1 MADERKPQKDETRK
15 AWLHRVYGIGK
26 GAGRGRI
33 SAEGHEKLEWAAS
46 KGYVF
51 ADNTVTVAK
60 APKAKAAPVAK
71 KKVEM
76 PSEARAVDPNA
87 VRAWARENNIP
98 VGDRGRIK
106 SEITLQYLNAVP
118 EASRSSRTVDEK
130 WVGDGAPRIYPAGTR
145 FRIDFKYKGEPATM
159 VVSDRTACGNCGW
172 SLGWCGCTAPYVA
185 TGYGDTNVTPRVTPI
200 YPKGE

>member
-1 MADERKPQKDETRK
+1 MSKFVEPKDGETRK
-15 AWLHRVYGIGK
+15 AYLHRAYRIGK
-26 GAGRGRI
+26 GSGRGRI
-33 SAEGHEKLEWAAS
+33 SAEGHERIREAEE
-46 KGYVF
+46 KGYSF
-51 ADNTVTVAK
+51 PDTMVTAK

-71 KKVEM
+71 KKVEI

-98 VGDRGRIK
+98 IGDRGRIK
-106 SEITLQYLNAVP
+106 SEITLQYLSAVP
-118 EASRSSRTVDEK
+118 EAARSARTVDEK
-130 WVGDGAPRIYPAGTR
+130 WVGEGAPRIYPAGTK

-172 SLGWCGCTAPYVA
+172 SLGWCCCTAPYVA